1 MAEGFVSLSL
11 DYDMAHY
18 SGRQVPTFY
27 FPSFLHGH
35 QSVLKMSADAVLVT
49 RTPQRKALLMEGTS
63 KAASAHL
70 LSEMKGVENG
80 EREKKKPLRTIA
92 LSVIHFAVCHFAKY
106 EKKKQLGSGGIS
118 KH

>member
-1 MAEGFVSLSL
+1 MEAWRAVAEGFVSLSL

-35 QSVLKMSADAVLVT
+35 QSVPKMSADAVLVT

-63 KAASAHL
+63 KAASVHL

-80 EREKKKPLRTIA
+80 ERKKNL
-92 LSVIHFAVCHFAKY
+92 F
-106 EKKKQLGSGGIS
+106 EQLLFQ
-118 KH
+118 